1 MRYVVNQGLGEGGN
15 DDHLNHYFR
24 SYSSDSSRLCSSAD
38 CFAKLRGHAC
48 WLDFRWEKGTLSILL
63 FLVIGLFLPVFSG
76 SRTTVPV
83 LMGPSAGYVL
93 AWLFVPLVFAF
104 LYRRWLARYRSLAF
118 LAIFISGVLL
128 VDLLGTIWLA
138 VYTDMPLT
146 RSLVASLVFIPGDT
160 IKAVI
165 ATALAVS
172 YKDSFLNTNS

>member
-1 MRYVVNQGLGEGGN
+1 MLSTKDLVKVAMMTTLIIILGLIPAIPLGFVPVPIVLQNLGVMLAGLILGG
-15 DDHLNHYFR
+15 
-24 SYSSDSSRLCSSAD
+24 
-38 CFAKLRGHAC
+38 K
-48 WLDFRWEKGTLSILL
+48 KGTLSILL

-93 AWLFVPLVFAF
+93 AWLFVPLVFAL
-104 LYRRWLARYRSLAF
+104 LYRSWLARYRSLAF

-128 VDLLGTIWLA
+128 VDLLGTIWLV

>member
-1 MRYVVNQGLGEGGN
+1 MLSTKDLVKVAMMTTLIIILGLIPAIPLGFVPVPIVLQNLGVMLAGLILGG
-15 DDHLNHYFR
+15 
-24 SYSSDSSRLCSSAD
+24 
-38 CFAKLRGHAC
+38 K
-48 WLDFRWEKGTLSILL
+48 KGTLSILL

-93 AWLFVPLVFAF
+93 AWLFVPLVFAL
-104 LYRRWLARYRSLAF
+104 LYRSWLARYRSLAF

>member
-1 MRYVVNQGLGEGGN
+1 MLSTKDLVKVAMMTTLIIILGLIPAIPLGFVPVLIVLQNLGVMLAGLILGG
-15 DDHLNHYFR
+15 
-24 SYSSDSSRLCSSAD
+24 
-38 CFAKLRGHAC
+38 K
-48 WLDFRWEKGTLSILL
+48 KGTLSILL

-104 LYRRWLARYRSLAF
+104 LYRSWLARYRSLAF

-165 ATALAVS
+165 ATALAVG
-172 YKDSFLNTNS
+172 YKDSFLNTNN

>member
-1 MRYVVNQGLGEGGN
+1 MLSTKDLVKVAMMTTLIIILGLIPAIPLGFVPVPIVLQNLGVMLAGLILGG
-15 DDHLNHYFR
+15 
-24 SYSSDSSRLCSSAD
+24 
-38 CFAKLRGHAC
+38 K
-48 WLDFRWEKGTLSILL
+48 KGTLSILL

-93 AWLFVPLVFAF
+93 AWLFVPLVFAL
-104 LYRRWLARYRSLAF
+104 LYRSWLARYRSLAF

-165 ATALAVS
+165 ATALAVG
-172 YKDSFLNTNS
+172 YKDSFLNTNN

>member
-1 MRYVVNQGLGEGGN
+1 MLSTKDLVKVAMMTTLIIILGLIPVIPLGFVPVPIVLQNLGVMLAGLILGG
-15 DDHLNHYFR
+15 
-24 SYSSDSSRLCSSAD
+24 
-38 CFAKLRGHAC
+38 K
-48 WLDFRWEKGTLSILL
+48 KGTLSILL

-93 AWLFVPLVFAF
+93 AWLFVPLVFAL
-104 LYRRWLARYRSLAF
+104 LYRSWLARYRSLAF

>member
-1 MRYVVNQGLGEGGN
+1 MLSTKDLVKVAMMTTLIIILGLIPAIPLGFVPVPIVLQNLGVMLAGLILGG
-15 DDHLNHYFR
+15 
-24 SYSSDSSRLCSSAD
+24 
-38 CFAKLRGHAC
+38 K
-48 WLDFRWEKGTLSILL
+48 KGTLSILL

-93 AWLFVPLVFAF
+93 AWLFVPLVFAL
-104 LYRRWLARYRSLAF
+104 LYRSWLARYWSLAF

>member
-1 MRYVVNQGLGEGGN
+1 MLSTKDLVKVAMMTTLIIILGLIPAIPLGFVPVPIVLQNLGVMLAGLILGG
-15 DDHLNHYFR
+15 
-24 SYSSDSSRLCSSAD
+24 
-38 CFAKLRGHAC
+38 K
-48 WLDFRWEKGTLSILL
+48 KGTLSILL

>member
-1 MRYVVNQGLGEGGN
+1 MLSTKDLVKVAMMTTLIIILGLIPAIPLGFVPVPIVLQNLGVMLAGLILGG
-15 DDHLNHYFR
+15 
-24 SYSSDSSRLCSSAD
+24 
-38 CFAKLRGHAC
+38 K
-48 WLDFRWEKGTLSILL
+48 KGTLSILL

-93 AWLFVPLVFAF
+93 AWLFVPLVFAL
-104 LYRRWLARYRSLAF
+104 LYRSWLARYRSLAF

-146 RSLVASLVFIPGDT
+146 RLLVASLVFIPGDT

>member
-1 MRYVVNQGLGEGGN
+1 MLSTKDLVKVAMMTTLIIILGLIPAIPLGFVPVPIVLQNLGVMLAGLILGG
-15 DDHLNHYFR
+15 
-24 SYSSDSSRLCSSAD
+24 
-38 CFAKLRGHAC
+38 K
-48 WLDFRWEKGTLSILL
+48 KGTLSILL

-83 LMGPSAGYVL
+83 LMGPSAGYVF
-93 AWLFVPLVFAF
+93 AWLFVPLVFAL
-104 LYRRWLARYRSLAF
+104 LYRSWLARYRSLAF

>member
-1 MRYVVNQGLGEGGN
+1 MLSTKDLVKVAMMTTLIIILGLIPAIPLGFVPVPIVLQNLGVMLAGLILGG
-15 DDHLNHYFR
+15 
-24 SYSSDSSRLCSSAD
+24 
-38 CFAKLRGHAC
+38 K
-48 WLDFRWEKGTLSILL
+48 KGTLSILL

-93 AWLFVPLVFAF
+93 AWLFVPLVFAL
-104 LYRRWLARYRSLAF
+104 LYRSWLARYRSLAF

-165 ATALAVS
+165 ATALAIS